1 MAKLRN
7 YSVSQDSSC
16 STPKSD
22 LAGLVSAARDGDRN
36 AFVALHSR
44 YAPMVHAIVLSR
56 APESETEDIVQEVF
70 VEAMEGLTKLK
81 KDGSFGSWLAA
92 IARNRAA
99 RYHRRPKLVALPT
112 DLEAAESRTGE
123 ALEVIRIIQELPETY
138 CETLIMR
145 LVEGMTGPEIAERTG
160 MKPGSVR
167 VNLHRGMQLLRKI
180 LTERGMR

>member
-1 MAKLRN
+1 MLKMLEDICQRMQNEIAMERRDREATEALF
-7 YSVSQDSSC
+7 
-16 STPKSD
+16 
-22 LAGLVSAARDGDRN
+22 ARYLPRVRQI
-36 AFVALHSR
+36 VALRLGRRPSR
-44 YAPMVHAIVLSR
+44 FAEH
-56 APESETEDIVQEVF
+56 EDIVQEVF
-70 VEAMEGLTKLK
+70 VEAMEGLVKLK

-99 RYHRRPKLVALPT
+99 RYHRRPKLVALPA

-123 ALEVIRIIQELPETY
+123 ALEVLRIIQQLPETY

-167 VNLHRGMQLLRKI
+167 VNLHRGMQMLRKV